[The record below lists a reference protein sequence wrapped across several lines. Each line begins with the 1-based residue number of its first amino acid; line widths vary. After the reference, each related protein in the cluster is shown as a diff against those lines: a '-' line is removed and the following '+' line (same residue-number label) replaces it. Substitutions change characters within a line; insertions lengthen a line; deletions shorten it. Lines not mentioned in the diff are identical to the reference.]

1 MAWILT
7 DLKRFF
13 RRTGDIMS
21 KVRNESIKIQGGEI
35 PIVMYSNEDEEGVFY
50 TIEIDGVEWLASVN
64 RTHAVLLFEM
74 MKDHITDYMHYEK
87 L

>member
-1 MAWILT
+1 MNEQR
-7 DLKRFF
+7 K
-13 RRTGDIMS
+13 
-21 KVRNESIKIQGGEI
+21 ESIKIKGGEI
-35 PIVMYSNEDEEGVFY
+35 PIVLYSNEDEEGVFY

-74 MKDHITDYMHYEK
+74 MKDHIADYMHYAK

>member
-7 DLKRFF
+7 DLKRIF

-21 KVRNESIKIQGGEI
+21 EVRNESIKIQGGKI

>member
-7 DLKRFF
+7 DLKRLF

-21 KVRNESIKIQGGEI
+21 EVRNESIKIQGGEI

-64 RTHAVLLFEM
+64 RTHAVVLFEM
-74 MKDHITDYMHYEK
+74 MKDHIADYMHYAK

>member
-1 MAWILT
+1 MNEQR
-7 DLKRFF
+7 K
-13 RRTGDIMS
+13 
-21 KVRNESIKIQGGEI
+21 ESIKIKGGEI
-35 PIVMYSNEDEEGVFY
+35 PIVLYSNEDEEGVFY

-64 RTHAVLLFEM
+64 MTHVVLLFEM

>member
-7 DLKRFF
+7 DLKRLF

-21 KVRNESIKIQGGEI
+21 EVRNESIKIQGGEI

-74 MKDHITDYMHYEK
+74 MKDHITDYMHYAK

>member
-7 DLKRFF
+7 DLKRLF
-13 RRTGDIMS
+13 RRTGDAMS
-21 KVRNESIKIQGGEI
+21 EVRNESIKIKGGEI

>member
-1 MAWILT
+1 MDINRPEAALQEN
-7 DLKRFF
+7 
-13 RRTGDIMS
+13 RRTMS
-21 KVRNESIKIQGGEI
+21 EARNESIKIQGGEI

-74 MKDHITDYMHYEK
+74 MKDHIADYMHYAK